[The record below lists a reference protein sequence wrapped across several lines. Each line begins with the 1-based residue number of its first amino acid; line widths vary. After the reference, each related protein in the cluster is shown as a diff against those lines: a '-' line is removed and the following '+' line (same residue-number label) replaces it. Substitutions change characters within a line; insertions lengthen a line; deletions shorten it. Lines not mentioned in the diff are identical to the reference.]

1 MVNILVL
8 TTLPPNKKNPQ
19 DLGNFKL
26 IKADCLIFS
35 LTKQNIEIP
44 DIKLTF
50 GKIGNFINQ
59 STKCTDESWF
69 YSKVKK
75 NTLKTDKMTLG

>member
-8 TTLPPNKKNPQ
+8 TTPPPPLPPNKKNPQ

-59 STKCTDESWF
+59 STKCTDES
-69 YSKVKK
+69 
-75 NTLKTDKMTLG
+75 